1 MSVINTNVP
10 SLNTQQSLYKNQISQ
25 QNAME
30 RLASGL
36 RVNSAKDDAAG
47 LAIANSMTKQIRGMG
62 QAIRN
67 SNDAISMVQNTES
80 GISSIQDMLQ
90 RMRELA
96 VQSQNTAAITETDKR
111 KMNDEFQQLQTEIK
125 RQVDDSTYNEK
136 SILKGGMSHA
146 VFQVGW
152 FNSTTAQISV
162 HVQSLT
168 TASGIASIYARSLS
182 IGSMQTSANIKTMVS
197 TIDTALKTLDSDRS
211 VLGAA
216 QNRFIST
223 INNLQSSV
231 TNMSSAKSRIMDAD
245 FAAETATLSRAQILS
260 QSATAMLAQA
270 NQNPQQVL
278 SLLK

>member
-30 RLASGL
+30 RLASGM

-47 LAIANSMTKQIRGMG
+47 LAVANNMTKQIRGMNVG
-62 QAIRN
+62 IRN
-67 SNDAISMVQNTES
+67 ANDAISMVQNTES
-80 GISSIQDMLQ
+80 GLGSITDMLQ

-96 VQSQNTAAITETDKR
+96 VQAQNTAAVTDSDKK
-111 KMNDEFQQLQTEIK
+111 KMNDEFKQLQTEIK
-125 RQVDDSTYNEK
+125 RQVDDTTYNEK

-168 TASGIASIYARSLS
+168 TASGIASVYGQALS
-182 IGSMQTSANIKTMVS
+182 IGSAQTSANIKTMIS

-216 QNRFIST
+216 QNRFLST

-231 TNMSSAKSRIMDAD
+231 TNMSSARSRIMDAD
-245 FAAETATLSRAQILS
+245 FASETANLSRSQILS

-270 NQNPQQVL
+270 NQAPQGVL
-278 SLLK
+278 SLLR

>member
-1 MSVINTNVP
+1 
-10 SLNTQQSLYKNQISQ
+10 
-25 QNAME
+25 
-30 RLASGL
+30 
-36 RVNSAKDDAAG
+36 
-47 LAIANSMTKQIRGMG
+47 
-62 QAIRN
+62 
-67 SNDAISMVQNTES
+67 
-80 GISSIQDMLQ
+80 MLQ